1 MRGSPSHGAVE
12 RPRVRSSEQGFA
24 FVEVIVSAVLL
35 LILAMATLSVIDGSH
50 KASAQTRSAGVA
62 SSLAHADLD
71 RLRQTAFSSTV
82 GLSQTTTKTVDG
94 QAYTVASQ
102 AVWTS
107 DNGGNLTCTRSDGS
121 GGAQYLRI
129 SSTVSW
135 TNMGSRSP
143 VTAESLFVP
152 RTKDLNAAAGSLVFK
167 VQNSQGLPLPGV
179 TVTAQGQSLVT
190 DSAGCVIFAQ
200 LTAGPTPVQYSKTGG
215 YVDMSN
221 NPVGTYNGTI
231 TAGVASVATVS
242 YEVGAKVG
250 PVAIANQAGGATN
263 GWTSYSIKSGVTYL
277 KTFPSSPAS
286 WSATGMP
293 TSFTGVTGL
302 YPLSAGYSVYA
313 SVDAG
318 AGNTCTGNDPA
329 GWDPS
334 FTKPGATVVPAPG
347 GSAAATAYLKTIT
360 VSVANAGSAK
370 PVSLWVKPATTVT
383 QMNMCGTTAI
393 GAVNATSSATGT
405 ATLTAEL
412 PYGVYKLCV
421 DNGSKYVLPASF
433 YNNTPDNTTG
443 TYAPTTTAPMATI
456 PGSASS
462 AKCSGAGAPSW

>member
-1 MRGSPSHGAVE
+1 
-12 RPRVRSSEQGFA
+12 
-24 FVEVIVSAVLL
+24 
-35 LILAMATLSVIDGSH
+35 
-50 KASAQTRSAGVA
+50 
-62 SSLAHADLD
+62 
-71 RLRQTAFSSTV
+71 
-82 GLSQTTTKTVDG
+82 
-94 QAYTVASQ
+94 
-102 AVWTS
+102 
-107 DNGGNLTCTRSDGS
+107 
-121 GGAQYLRI
+121 
-129 SSTVSW
+129 
-135 TNMGSRSP
+135 
-143 VTAESLFVP
+143 
-152 RTKDLNAAAGSLVFK
+152 
-167 VQNSQGLPLPGV
+167 
-179 TVTAQGQSLVT
+179 
-190 DSAGCVIFAQ
+190 
-200 LTAGPTPVQYSKTGG
+200 
-215 YVDMSN
+215 
-221 NPVGTYNGTI
+221 
-231 TAGVASVATVS
+231 
-242 YEVGAKVG
+242 
-250 PVAIANQAGGATN
+250 
-263 GWTSYSIKSGVTYL
+263 
-277 KTFPSSPAS
+277 
-286 WSATGMP
+286 MP

-443 TYAPTTTAPMATI
+443 TYAPTTTAPTATI